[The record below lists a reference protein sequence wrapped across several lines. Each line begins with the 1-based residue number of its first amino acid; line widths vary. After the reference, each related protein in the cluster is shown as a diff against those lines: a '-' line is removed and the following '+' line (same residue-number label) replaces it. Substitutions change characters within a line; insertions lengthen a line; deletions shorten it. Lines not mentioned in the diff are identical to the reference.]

1 MITPEQ
7 REALVRAI
15 ESGQPLNQA
24 AKSLGIPRSSLYA
37 ERSRDAAFARQLAE
51 ARDASRSEPASG
63 ATLTPYDTPDGLSRE
78 QIGLF
83 VRALN
88 KTASVQK
95 AAKAAGVNLHPRAIA
110 PKDVPPEARRLI
122 RDALD
127 LIEES
132 KAEPPV
138 SPEQQL
144 LSRWLSGAEFCASD
158 LALVDVDKLRALS
171 ARAADSFE
179 SWRDARA
186 QVLARHQAEG
196 RRRRTDDS
204 DWEAF

>member
-1 MITPEQ
+1 MTAYDDEN
-7 REALVRAI
+7 
-15 ESGQPLNQA
+15 G
-24 AKSLGIPRSSLYA
+24 
-37 ERSRDAAFARQLAE
+37 
-51 ARDASRSEPASG
+51 
-63 ATLTPYDTPDGLSRE
+63 LTRE

-95 AAKAAGVNLHPRAIA
+95 AAKAAAVNLHPRAIA
-110 PKDVPPEARRLI
+110 PKDVPPEARRLL

-138 SPEQQL
+138 SAEQQAVTA
-144 LSRWLSGAEFCASD
+144 WNAGTDWSGAD
-158 LALVDVDKLRALS
+158 LVLDVDKLRALS

-179 SWRDARA
+179 
-186 QVLARHQAEG
+186 
-196 RRRRTDDS
+196 
-204 DWEAF
+204 